1 MFESLALEQKKAIA
15 VVCAAVLL
23 LDGEKERPNK
33 PRVGQEVLPRDPKT
47 ESTWA
52 TTWANGDDGQASL
65 FLETARRRSRR
76 NRLLLQLVEI
86 DGALDNSYNA
96 VDAARDFDRMKWN
109 SRVFNEMNSTS
120 PFAFMLTVSRID
132 RPRRWLLSEDRRV

>member
-23 LDGEKERPNK
+23 LDDEKERPNK

-52 TTWANGDDGQASL
+52 TIW
-65 FLETARRRSRR
+65 
-76 NRLLLQLVEI
+76 
-86 DGALDNSYNA
+86 
-96 VDAARDFDRMKWN
+96 AARCANRARC
-109 SRVFNEMNSTS
+109 S
-120 PFAFMLTVSRID
+120 AAL
-132 RPRRWLLSEDRRV
+132 RPSA